1 MQVTLISKGAVAEI
15 DTLGAQLVSF
25 QDVVNTE
32 YLWQGDPAYWKGQA
46 PILFPIVGALRDQKA
61 VIDGKTYSMAQ
72 HGFARHKEFT
82 PLITRNEMAVF
93 SLKADEETKRQYPF
107 DFDLRVTYRLEDTK
121 LTVEFLVTNLGD
133 RPMPFVVGG
142 HPAFRVPVGEDDQ
155 FENWVVEF
163 EEEETID
170 CPMIL
175 PEKKLLD
182 FSKTKRI
189 LDHEKK
195 LKLAHSLFYEDAL
208 ICENT
213 RSKKVKLYSVL
224 TGRGVEM
231 EYEDFPYLGIWS
243 AKNDAPFVALEPWTG
258 CGTAVDEDD
267 CFEKKRGMKLLEP
280 ELSFKAAFA
289 MNIL

>member
-1 MQVTLISKGAVAEI
+1 M
-15 DTLGAQLVSF
+15 D
-25 QDVVNTE
+25 
-32 YLWQGDPAYWKGQA
+32 
-46 PILFPIVGALRDQKA
+46 
-61 VIDGKTYSMAQ
+61 
-72 HGFARHKEFT
+72 
-82 PLITRNEMAVF
+82 
-93 SLKADEETKRQYPF
+93 
-107 DFDLRVTYRLEDTK
+107 
-121 LTVEFLVTNLGD
+121 
-133 RPMPFVVGG
+133 
-142 HPAFRVPVGEDDQ
+142 EDDQ

-175 PEKKLLD
+175 PDRKLLD
-182 FSKTKRI
+182 FSTTKRI

-195 LKLAHSLFYEDAL
+195 LKLTHDLFYEDAL

>member
-1 MQVTLISKGAVAEI
+1 MVIALKNDDLEVQFKTFGGELSSIRSKEGI
-15 DTLGAQLVSF
+15 
-25 QDVVNTE
+25 E

-46 PILFPIVGALRDQKA
+46 PILFPIVGALRDQKS
-61 VIDGKTYSMAQ
+61 VIDGRTYSMAQ

-121 LTVEFLVTNLGD
+121 LTVEFLVTNLGN

-142 HPAFRVPVGEDDQ
+142 HPAFRVPVNEDDQ

-170 CPMIL
+170 CPRIL
-175 PEKKLLD
+175 PEGKLLD
-182 FSKTKRI
+182 FSQTKRI

-195 LKLAHSLFYEDAL
+195 LKLTHGLFYEDAL

-213 RSKKVKLYSVL
+213 RSKKVRLYSVL
-224 TGRGVEM
+224 TGRGVEL

-280 ELSFKAAFA
+280 ELSFKAAFT